1 MPLHRGVG
9 WGRILGDW
17 VETERSRRTAHQK
30 VPARKWCAYPHV
42 RIPRC
47 KYAMGLGK
55 GDAPPSRGV
64 AAAFID
70 FTAKAKLVRFESA
83 GAFALHTFPFG
94 FTPGGATGTQ
104 GIGICSVEVCS

>member
-1 MPLHRGVG
+1 
-9 WGRILGDW
+9 
-17 VETERSRRTAHQK
+17 
-30 VPARKWCAYPHV
+30 
-42 RIPRC
+42 
-47 KYAMGLGK
+47 MGLGK

-64 AAAFID
+64 AAFID

-94 FTPGGATGTQ
+94 FNPGGATGTQ